1 MDCVRLHPAVD
12 LEDSLANN
20 IAVLKLGNT
29 SNFEPETV
37 LLKQNKPLAIV
48 VDPRTADA
56 EPRRANA
63 VSDLLEEL
71 ELEATGCCFD
81 LSTLTDC
88 SGSRRSAGAEDRGLP
103 CPQAVPQH
111 HLPAPG
117 PGAVQESL
125 RELFRGRLGP
135 RPGTQGR
142 PEGRLSA
149 TGDHGAV
156 RAETQAGVC

>member
-1 MDCVRLHPAVD
+1 MVAQFFLFNFKLFLCCQLRVDCVRLHPAVD

-20 IAVLKLGNT
+20 IAILKLGNT
-29 SNFEPETV
+29 SNFETEGTV

-88 SGSRRSAGAEDRGLP
+88 SRSRRSA
-103 CPQAVPQH
+103 
-111 HLPAPG
+111 
-117 PGAVQESL
+117 
-125 RELFRGRLGP
+125 
-135 RPGTQGR
+135 
-142 PEGRLSA
+142 
-149 TGDHGAV
+149 
-156 RAETQAGVC
+156 